1 MIPTIS
7 PHSGRPLVQPQSVLS
22 PNVMIVI
29 DLPTVQDEQFLKPLS
44 GYTGRAFADI
54 LRNCGILHSQCYITY
69 AIKERPADGLYNHFI
84 EFTGKGVKKTQAYEW
99 YKDMLVKE
107 VQRVNPN
114 LIIALGPVALY
125 ALTGQQGIMKY
136 RGSLLE
142 STISRDE
149 NVGYKVVPTVNPASI
164 NAQFINRYFIEFD
177 LKRASREQYFPDIIY
192 KHRNVIVAPTFAEA
206 MSFLQQCRSSAKVA
220 FDTEVI
226 KGELSCISFAYD
238 STTAMSIPFYT
249 KGHNYYAPDQEQ
261 QLMLLITEILENERI
276 TKICQNAS
284 FDVTFM
290 ARKYGISTVNVQD
303 TMVAMAIAY
312 PDFPKD
318 LGFITSTYTDIP
330 YYKDE
335 GKDVFKKGV
344 TEYDERAFWGYNAK
358 DSLVLIEAHD
368 KLEMELMAMGK
379 LETYEEQVRLIEP
392 LTFMS
397 EYGIKMDV
405 VGMAAMSSD
414 YADRLEYLQEQLNLV
429 SGKILNPRSPA
440 QLKEYFYKEK
450 GARAITKKGS
460 VTTDEKALKKLT
472 TKGHSEAEIILEM
485 RELGKA
491 KSTYLDMKLDA
502 DNRIRCAMNAV
513 GTKFGRLSSSKTI
526 FGTGANMQNQPSM
539 MKQFMLVDEGMVGYE
554 LDLSQA
560 ENRIVAYIAPDIR
573 MIEAFEKGID
583 IHSRTAS
590 YIFDIPEEQVSKEK
604 GSTSIGSGKF
614 SQRDIGKRANHALNY
629 GLSPKGFAEQL
640 EIPLSEAEFV
650 ARKYMQAYPGVQ
662 KMHTWVRETVN
673 KTRSLTNLMGRKYIF
688 MDRIDDNLFRAAYS
702 YTPQSTVADIINRR
716 GVLEVYYNQ
725 ETYHPII
732 LLNQVHDSLVFQI
745 PTNYGWEV
753 HSQMLTKLV
762 ASLLTPLEFRG
773 RTFVIPA
780 DVKMCTVNFG
790 KGAGLS
796 NYTPEHLE
804 MTYEQNVKKK

>member
-1 MIPTIS
+1 MLPTIS
-7 PHSGRPLVQPQSVLS
+7 PHSGRPLVPPQNVLS
-22 PNVMIVI
+22 PNVMLVI
-29 DLPTVQDEQFLKPLS
+29 DMPTMQDEQMRSPLA
-44 GYTGRAFADI
+44 GYTGKTFIDI
-54 LRNCGILHSQCYITY
+54 LRKCGILHSQCYVTY
-69 AIKERPADGLYNHFI
+69 AIKERPADGLYGHFI
-84 EFTGKGVKKTQAYEW
+84 TFSGKTAKETSAYRW
-99 YKDMLVKE
+99 YQDILE
-107 VQRVNPN
+107 QEIRTVNPN

-125 ALTGQQGIMKY
+125 ATTKLQGIMKY
-136 RGSLLE
+136 RGSILE
-142 STISRDE
+142 STISRNE
-149 NVGYKVVPTVNPASI
+149 NVPYKVVPTVNPASI
-164 NAQFINRYFIEFD
+164 NAQFISRYFIEFD
-177 LKRASREQYFPDIIY
+177 LKRAGREQFYSEIIY
-192 KHRNVIVAPTFAEA
+192 KHRNILVAPTFAES
-206 MSFLQQCRSSAKVA
+206 MSYLQQCRAASKVA

-226 KGELSCISFAYD
+226 GGELSCISFAYD
-238 STTAMSIPFYT
+238 STTAMSIPFYS
-249 KGHNYYAPDQEQ
+249 KGRNYFAPDQEQ
-261 QLMLLITEILENERI
+261 QLMLIITEILEDARI
-276 TKICQNAS
+276 TKICQNVS

-290 ARKYGISTVNVQD
+290 ARKYGISTVNLQD

-368 KLEMELMAMGK
+368 KLMLELLAMGK
-379 LETYEEQVRLIEP
+379 DHVYDTQVELLEP

-405 VGMAAMSSD
+405 SGMNKLSTEYAA
-414 YADRLEYLQEQLNLV
+414 RLDDLQLALNEMT
-429 SGKILNPRSPA
+429 GKTLNPRSPA
-440 QLKEYFYKEK
+440 QLKDYFYKEK
-450 GARAITKKGS
+450 GARAITKHGS

-472 TKGHSEAEIILEM
+472 TKGHGEAEIILEM
-485 RELGKA
+485 RELSKA

-560 ENRIVAYIAPDIR
+560 ENRIVAYIAPDMR
-573 MIEAFEKGID
+573 MIEAFEQGID

-590 YIFDIPEEQVSKEK
+590 YIFDIDEATVSKEK
-604 GSTSIGSGKF
+604 GSTTIGNGKF

-640 EIPLSEAEFV
+640 EIPLHEAEFV

-662 KMHTWVRETVN
+662 KMHAWVRDSVN
-673 KTRSLTNLMGRKYIF
+673 KSRSLTNLMGRKYIF

-702 YTPQSTVADIINRR
+702 FTPQSTVADIINQR
-716 GVLEVYYNQ
+716 GILPVYYNQ
-725 ETYHPII
+725 DIFHPII
-732 LLNQVHDSLVFQI
+732 LLNQVHDSIVFQI
-745 PTNYGWEV
+745 PLTFPFSV
-753 HSQMLTKLV
+753 HSDMLLRLV
-762 ASLLTPLEFRG
+762 ASLEQPLEFRG
-773 RTFVIPA
+773 RSFSIPA
-780 DVKMCTVNFG
+780 EVKMCTKNFG
-790 KGAGLS
+790 KGAGIHDFS
-796 NYTPEHLE
+796 PETLE
-804 MTYEQNVKKK
+804 KTYADNV